1 MTSRIHLSGSV
12 SLSADLA
19 VHRPQCAAYEA
30 ALGCI
35 EASRTAACL
44 IARHLPRSEW
54 PGATTEDRARLWDL
68 LAKRGLPGASSA
80 DLETLRG
87 YTRWLRGGVG
97 WEHGAAPPDAD
108 DAVVID
114 EADDGPAV
122 GSQDRRVDVG
132 PDGGSH
138 ARGRLLPLRPTP
150 SVPPPDGLIEALET
164 GLDQARAL
172 RDIRAA
178 MEAAGIG
185 PGPTVVCSDDD
196 LKREP

>member
-87 YTRWLRGGVG
+87 YTRWLRGGMA
-97 WEHGAAPPDAD
+97 WEHGAAPPDPD
-108 DAVVID
+108 DGLVID
-114 EADDGPAV
+114 EADDGLAV
-122 GSQDRRVDVG
+122 GSPDRRAD
-132 PDGGSH
+132 DGADDRSH
-138 ARGRLLPLRPTP
+138 ARGRVLPLRPTP
-150 SVPPPDGLIEALET
+150 PVPPDGLIEALET
-164 GLDQARAL
+164 ALDRARAL

-178 MEAAGIG
+178 MQAAGIG
-185 PGPTVVCSDDD
+185 PQPTVD
-196 LKREP
+196 L